1 MRAERIGIPM
11 DLVGIPVDICAE
23 YPFGAVVVARACRL
37 RRHAWSRGWPSQEL
51 EES

>member
-1 MRAERIGIPM
+1 M

-37 RRHAWSRGWPSQEL
+37 RRHAWSLAVGSGLGR
-51 EES
+51 